1 MSIQSTSGAL
11 NDFDICKSVVNRGH
25 FATVYFARNRI
36 TGINVALKQVEL
48 SRMTDNKA
56 IDDCKREVFLL
67 QQLDHPNIIKYISHF
82 IDNNDLYIVLELAR
96 AGDLSKMFR
105 SFRKRNILLKEKIIW
120 KFFCQITCGLEYMHS
135 KRIMHRDIKPANI
148 FINEHGS
155 IKLGDLGLS
164 RYFDS
169 KTILV
174 YSNVG
179 TPYYMA
185 PERIDGQNQGYNFQ
199 SDIWSLACILY
210 EMVVLRSPFY
220 EINLDFPS
228 LQRKILTLKYEP
240 LSTQL
245 YSTNLHFI
253 INKCLILKSE
263 ERLHIDVINNI
274 AKTMNTYF
282 LTQTTNNVPIPI
294 PSSSNSSTFD
304 DHTSDQN

>member
-1 MSIQSTSGAL
+1 MSIQSTYEAL
-11 NDFDICKSVVNRGH
+11 NNFDICTSLVNRGH
-25 FATVYFARNRI
+25 FATVCFARHRI

-48 SRMTDNKA
+48 SRMTDKKA

-82 IDNNDLYIVLELAR
+82 IDNNDLYIVLELASE
-96 AGDLSKMFR
+96 GDFSKMFR
-105 SFRKRNILLKEKIIW
+105 SFRKNNKLLNEKTIW

-148 FINEHGS
+148 FIKKDGS
-155 IKLGDLGLS
+155 VKLGDLGLS

-185 PERIDGQNQGYNFQ
+185 PERIDGQDQGYNFQ

-220 EINLDFPS
+220 EINLDLPS
-228 LQRKILTLKYEP
+228 LQRKILTLDYEP

-245 YSTNLHFI
+245 YSTNLHSI
-253 INKCLILKSE
+253 INQCLVLNPE
-263 ERLHIDVINNI
+263 QRLPINDINNI
-274 AKTMNTYF
+274 AKTMNTRF
-282 LTQTTNNVPIPI
+282 LTQTTNNIPVPIS
-294 PSSSNSSTFD
+294 SSSNSSIID
-304 DHTSDQN
+304 DDTSDYN